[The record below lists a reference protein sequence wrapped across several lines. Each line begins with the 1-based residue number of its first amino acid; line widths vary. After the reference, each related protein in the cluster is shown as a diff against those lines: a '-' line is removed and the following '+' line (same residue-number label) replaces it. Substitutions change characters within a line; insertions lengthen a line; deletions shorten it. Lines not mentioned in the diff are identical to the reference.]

1 MGISVFWDNEDHS
14 IICQSFV
21 GTWTWI
27 EYDDSITQIF
37 EMIRAENH
45 VVHIIADIRHTAP
58 QLNGPAWKSYTRALR
73 NMPVNTGLL
82 IACGKGYF
90 TTTFFLQ
97 LAQTFHQAATRTQ
110 HVQTLEEAYQLI
122 KAVSTAT
129 DDQDEG

>member
-1 MGISVFWDNEDHS
+1 MGISVFWDNDDHS

-21 GTWTWI
+21 GTWTWA
-27 EYDDSITQIF
+27 EYDITISQIF

-45 VVHIIADIRHTAP
+45 TVHIIADIRHSAP

-73 NMPVNTGLL
+73 NMPTNTGLL
-82 IACGKGYF
+82 VACGKGYF

-97 LAQTFHQAATRTQ
+97 LAQTFYRAAARTR

-122 KAVSTAT
+122 KTAPAI
-129 DDQDEG
+129 DDQDRG